1 VVEFAGGAGDGPEAR
16 EELVSANLLGSHE
29 VDILVEGTQIPL
41 TLLYTIQDAM
51 RCIIEKQILVK
62 VRCYGETRSPVRP
75 ERPVMITKGIGVLN
89 IWQDE

>member
-51 RCIIEKQILVK
+51 RCITRTDTREKSDAMVK
-62 VRCYGETRSPVRP
+62 REVR
-75 ERPVMITKGIGVLN
+75 
-89 IWQDE
+89 